1 MEYIK
6 VDDNSVADALF
17 RLNRK
22 GTDEKAEPAVDY
34 ILALFKSDVNTFPLE
49 LETISIE
56 LKLTINCRNS

>member
-34 ILALFKSDVNTFPLE
+34 ILALFESDENTFPLE
-49 LETISIE
+49 METISIE
-56 LKLTINCRNS
+56 QKLTINCINS

>member
-22 GTDEKAEPAVDY
+22 GTDKKAEPAVDY
-34 ILALFKSDVNTFPLE
+34 ILALFESDENTFPLE
-49 LETISIE
+49 METISIE
-56 LKLTINCRNS
+56 KKLTINCRNS

>member
-22 GTDEKAEPAVDY
+22 GTKKTEPAVDY
-34 ILALFKSDVNTFPLE
+34 ILALFESDENTFPLE
-49 LETISIE
+49 METISIE
-56 LKLTINCRNS
+56 QKLTINCRNS

>member
-34 ILALFKSDVNTFPLE
+34 ILALFESDANNV
-49 LETISIE
+49 SIRDGNN
-56 LKLTINCRNS
+56 IN